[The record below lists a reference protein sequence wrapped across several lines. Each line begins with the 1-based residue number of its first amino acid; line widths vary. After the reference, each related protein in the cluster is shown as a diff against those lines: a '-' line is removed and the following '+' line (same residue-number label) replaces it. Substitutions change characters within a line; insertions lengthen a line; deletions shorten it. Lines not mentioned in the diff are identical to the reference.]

1 MKDTRLRGNSS
12 NGFTLVEV
20 IVTLVAAGILSV
32 FFINFM
38 GAALDFSW
46 KSVEIVTSAAETE
59 GKMEEIIAYYT
70 SKINVNDDPG
80 DALDAVVSNYNGQ
93 STNGVLVT
101 TQYMEFDSSGNEMD
115 PPPSVSDL
123 LKVTAKGDA
132 NALVTILTDSRDE
145 GDPPVRY

>member
-1 MKDTRLRGNSS
+1 MKGTILRGNSS
-12 NGFTLVEV
+12 GGFTLVEV
-20 IVTLVAAGILSV
+20 ILTLVAAGILSV
-32 FFINFM
+32 FFINFL

-46 KSVEIVTSAAETE
+46 KSVEIVTGDAETQ

-70 SKINVNDDPG
+70 SKINDDANL
-80 DALDAVVSNYNGQ
+80 DTALSAVVSNYNGQ

-123 LKVTAKGDA
+123 LKVTAKGHA
-132 NALVTILTDSRDE
+132 NALVTILTDSRNTD
-145 GDPPVRY
+145 DPAVRY